1 MNDLKIFTED
11 IDAAALNQIYTLMAQ
26 SSFEGEK
33 VRIMPDVHA
42 GMGCVVGFTS
52 TMTDKVI
59 PNIIGVDIGCGMLTA
74 ELGALDVD
82 YAALD
87 EYIKSHIPAGSK
99 VRKEANGED
108 LINSLY
114 CRKELRNM
122 DRLVGSIGT
131 LGGGNH
137 FIEVDSD
144 EDGNKYLVI
153 HSGSRNLGMQ
163 VASIYQKTAVAT
175 CKNASMS
182 EREALIASYKR
193 DGRIADIPD
202 ALEAL
207 TKKYAYKTKIPAELC
222 YLDGDELVAYMHDMR
237 ICQQFAKRNRKK
249 IADDI
254 IAHLGVKKFE
264 IFETVHNF
272 IGDDNIIRKGA
283 VPAYKGQKL
292 LIPMNMRDG
301 CLLCEGLGNEDWN
314 FSAPHG
320 AGRLLSRGE
329 AKQLI
334 TVKEFKAAMQGIF
347 TTTAD
352 ASTIDE
358 SPMAYKPA
366 AEIMELIKPTAKLVK
381 VIKPA
386 YNFKAAE

>member
-1 MNDLKIFTED
+1 MYDLKIFTQD
-11 IDAAALNQIYTLMAQ
+11 VDGVALNQIYTLMAQ
-26 SSFEGEK
+26 TSFEKER

-52 TMTDKVI
+52 TMSDKVI

-74 ELGALDVD
+74 ELGSIDVD
-82 YAALD
+82 LAALD
-87 EYIKSHIPAGSK
+87 SFIKAKIPAGSR
-99 VRKEANGED
+99 VRKESNGEE
-108 LINSLY
+108 LIKSLF
-114 CRKELRNM
+114 CFKNLRNM
-122 DRLVGSIGT
+122 DRLVGSIGS
-131 LGGGNH
+131 LGGSNH
-137 FIEVDSD
+137 FIEVDAD
-144 EDGNKYLVI
+144 EEGRKYLVI

-163 VASIYQKTAVAT
+163 MASIYQKTAVTLCKSVAFEERDAT
-175 CKNASMS
+175 IA
-182 EREALIASYKR
+182 ALKAQ
-193 DGRIADIPD
+193 GRIDEIPD

-222 YLDGDELVAYMHDMR
+222 YLDDDQLAAYIHDMR
-237 ICQQFAKRNRKK
+237 ICQEFAVRNRKK
-249 IADDI
+249 ISDDI
-254 IAHLGVKKFE
+254 LNFLGIRNAE
-264 IFETVHNF
+264 SFETVHNF

-283 VPAYKGQKL
+283 VPAYEGQKL

-301 CLLCEGLGNEDWN
+301 CLLCEGLGNADWN

-329 AKQLI
+329 AKQLLS
-334 TVKEFKAAMQGIF
+334 VEEFHAAMQGIY

-366 AEIMELIKPTAKLVK
+366 AEIMELIRPTAKLVK
-381 VIKPA
+381 VIKPV

>member
-1 MNDLKIFTED
+1 MYDLKIFTED
-11 IDAAALNQIYTLMAQ
+11 IDAVALNQIYTLLAQ
-26 SSFEGEK
+26 SSFAGES

-59 PNIIGVDIGCGMLTA
+59 PNIIGVDIGCGMLTV
-74 ELGALDVD
+74 ELGKTDVD
-82 YAALD
+82 CAALD
-87 EYIKSHIPAGSK
+87 AFIKEHIPAGSA
-99 VRKEANGED
+99 VRKESNGED
-108 LINSLY
+108 LIKSLY
-114 CRKELRNM
+114 CFKSLRNM
-122 DRLVGSIGT
+122 DRLVGSIGS

-144 EDGNKYLVI
+144 EDGRKYLVI

-163 VASIYQKTAVAT
+163 VAKIYQKMAVEL
-175 CKNASMS
+175 CKNAAQA
-182 EREALIASYKR
+182 EREELIARLKKV
-193 DGRIADIPD
+193 GRVDEIPD
-202 ALEAL
+202 ALEEL
-207 TKKYAYKTKIPAELC
+207 TRKYAHKTKIPANLC
-222 YLDGDELVAYMHDMR
+222 YLDGKELEAYMHDMR
-237 ICQQFAKRNRKK
+237 ICQTFAVRNRKK

-254 IAHLGVKKFE
+254 LAFLGVKQAE
-264 IFETVHNF
+264 TFETVHNF

-283 VPAYKGQKL
+283 VPAYEGQKL

-301 CLLCEGLGNEDWN
+301 CLLCEGLGNPEWN

-334 TVKEFKAAMQGIF
+334 SVQEFKDAMQGIY

-366 AEIMELIKPTAKLVK
+366 AEIMELIKPTARLVK
-381 VIKPA
+381 VIKPI

>member
-1 MNDLKIFTED
+1 MYDLKIFTED
-11 IDAAALNQIYTLMAQ
+11 IDTVALNQIYTLLAQ
-26 SSFEGEK
+26 SSFAGES

-52 TMTDKVI
+52 TMSDKVI
-59 PNIIGVDIGCGMLTA
+59 PTVIGVDIGCGMLTT
-74 ELGALDVD
+74 ELGALDID

-87 EYIKSHIPAGSK
+87 GFIKAHIPAGSK
-99 VRKEANGED
+99 VRKETNGED
-108 LINSLY
+108 LIKSLY
-114 CRKELRNM
+114 CFKELRNM
-122 DRLVGSIGT
+122 DRLVGSIGS

-137 FIEVDSD
+137 FIEVDAD
-144 EDGNKYLVI
+144 ENGGKYLVI

-163 VASIYQKTAVAT
+163 VAHIYQKIAVSL
-175 CKNASMS
+175 CKNASMQ
-182 EREALIASYKR
+182 EREELIARLKKEGKV
-193 DGRIADIPD
+193 DMIPD
-202 ALEAL
+202 ALEEL

-222 YLDGDELVAYMHDMR
+222 YLDGAELEAYMHDMR
-237 ICQQFAKRNRKK
+237 ICQEFAKRNRRR

-254 IAHLGVKKFE
+254 IAHLGLKRCE
-264 IFETVHNF
+264 TFETVHNF

-301 CLLCEGLGNEDWN
+301 CLVCEGLGNPDWN

-334 TVKEFKAAMQGIF
+334 TVKEFKEAMGGIY

-352 ASTIDE
+352 ASTLDE

-366 AEIMELIKPTAKLVK
+366 AEIMELIKPTAKLLN
-381 VIKPA
+381 VIKPV

>member
-1 MNDLKIFTED
+1 MYDLKIFTENV
-11 IDAAALNQIYTLMAQ
+11 DAVALNQIYTLLAQ
-26 SSFEGEK
+26 SSFSGER

-52 TMTDKVI
+52 TMSDKVI
-59 PNIIGVDIGCGMLTA
+59 PTVIGVDIGCGMLTV
-74 ELGALDVD
+74 ELGAADID

-87 EYIKSHIPAGSK
+87 GFIKSHIPAGSK

-108 LINSLY
+108 LIKSLY
-114 CRKELRNM
+114 CFKDLRNM
-122 DRLVGSIGT
+122 DRLVGSIGS

-137 FIEVDSD
+137 FIEVDAD
-144 EDGNKYLVI
+144 EDGGKYLVI

-163 VASIYQKTAVAT
+163 VASIYQKSAASA
-175 CKNASMS
+175 CKNASLS
-182 EREALIASYKR
+182 EREELISRLKKE
-193 DGRIADIPD
+193 GRVDAIPD
-202 ALEAL
+202 ALEQL

-222 YLDGDELVAYMHDMR
+222 YLDGDLLEAYMHDMR
-237 ICQQFAKRNRKK
+237 ICQAFAKRNRGK
-249 IADDI
+249 ISDDI
-254 IAHLGVKKFE
+254 VAYLGVKPRE
-264 IFETVHNF
+264 TFETVHNF

-301 CLLCEGLGNEDWN
+301 CLVCEGLGNADWN

-320 AGRLLSRGE
+320 AGRLLSRSE

-334 TVKEFKAAMQGIF
+334 SVKEFKDAMQGVY
-347 TTTAD
+347 TTTAN

-366 AEIMELIKPTAKLVK
+366 AEIAELIKPTAKLLKIIRPV
-381 VIKPA
+381 